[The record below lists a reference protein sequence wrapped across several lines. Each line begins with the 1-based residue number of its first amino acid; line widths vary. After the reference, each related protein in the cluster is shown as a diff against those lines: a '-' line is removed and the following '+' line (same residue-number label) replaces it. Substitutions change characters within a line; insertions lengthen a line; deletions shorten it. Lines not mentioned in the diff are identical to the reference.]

1 MAGQDDQKTCPEDLA
16 QAYGNIDD
24 LSEVTMKMS
33 LPRERRLRRVV
44 LPTVRVVAGPDMLHF
59 ASLAPE
65 LSLVLGRDEA
75 AGLSLT
81 DASVSRNHVMLTC
94 DDQNEV
100 TVQDL
105 GSTNGT
111 TVNGQQVS
119 RALLRPGD
127 HLEVGAVSLRLD
139 LLSLDEI
146 AHLRR
151 VLERLHAAGRDAL
164 TGLHTRAFMVDEL
177 PELASRCEEAGAP
190 CTMLFGDVDHFKNIN
205 DTWGHGVGDDVLRGI
220 ARLVLL
226 GIRDTDAAVR
236 YGGEELAV
244 FLPGS
249 DTKGAV
255 DVAERLRRNISGHDW
270 ARTAGG
276 LKVSISFGI
285 AQRLGGES
293 IRDWMQRADRA
304 MYSAKKSG
312 RNKVVA
318 ADLSDAATT

>member
-1 MAGQDDQKTCPEDLA
+1 MAGHDDQNTHPKDA
-16 QAYGNIDD
+16 NVDGGFDD
-24 LSEVTMKMS
+24 LSEVTMKLS
-33 LPRERRLRRVV
+33 LPRERRLRRVAI
-44 LPTVRVVAGPDMLHF
+44 PTVRVVAGPDMLHF

-65 LSLVLGRDEA
+65 ASLMLGRDEA
-75 AGLSLT
+75 AGLVLT
-81 DASVSRNHVMLTC
+81 DASVSRNHVLLSC
-94 DDQNEV
+94 DDQGEV

-111 TVNGQQVS
+111 SVNGQQVS

-139 LLSLDEI
+139 LLGLDEI

-151 VLERLHAAGRDAL
+151 VLERLHAAGHDPL
-164 TGLHTRAFMVDEL
+164 TGLHTRAFLADEL
-177 PELASRCEEAGAP
+177 PDLVTRCDEAGAP
-190 CTMLFGDVDHFKNIN
+190 CTMIFGDVDHFKNIN

-226 GIRDTDAAVR
+226 GIRDTDAAIR

-249 DTKGAV
+249 ATKGSV
-255 DVAERLRRNISGHDW
+255 DVAERLRRNIAGHDW

-276 LKVSISFGI
+276 LKVTISFGVAERI
-285 AQRLGGES
+285 PGES
-293 IRDWMQRADRA
+293 IKAWMERADRA
-304 MYSAKKSG
+304 MYSAKNSG
-312 RNKVVA
+312 RNQVSA
-318 ADLSDAATT
+318 ADVPGVDPT